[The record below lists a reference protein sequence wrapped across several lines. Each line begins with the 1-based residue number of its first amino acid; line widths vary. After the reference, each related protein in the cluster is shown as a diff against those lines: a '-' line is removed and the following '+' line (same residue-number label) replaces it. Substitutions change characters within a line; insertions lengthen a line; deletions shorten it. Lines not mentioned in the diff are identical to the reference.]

1 MNTSSIGSTSQT
13 FQFNF
18 QLGPD
23 LIVTQASVSVYV
35 IKADSALLLTRTVV
49 YNEFFELTLPVEDLE
64 YAYISA
70 HLEEYTFQGSPVS
83 VGDRNLQLLSVF
95 DSQSTTVALSE
106 RATIANLWCFA
117 RFTTINEDETLFL
130 HAPSKEAAILYG
142 MKNNFCLTDGT
153 LSEVIQNSPN
163 GLETNSYPLYNF
175 LSNLWYYAITDT
187 SIYDSLLQYA
197 SVPQAANTLY
207 QAFLNLVYFP
217 FTSVGD
223 IYGLIDQSE
232 QVYTPSLPGLSL
244 PSGNS
249 PIPNQWTLAIKCNDS
264 GAQNFLISGPGY
276 VAFDKN
282 DRAWIT
288 NNTRQGTPN
297 SSSFC
302 VVLEPD
308 GSPADFSPL
317 FGGGL
322 LGGGFG
328 VCTDHSK
335 EKIYLGNFGWGPVQC
350 NPQTGSISVFD
361 QQGNAISPPQG
372 YTNKVMRAQ
381 GMIFDR
387 QGNLWISS
395 WGTQAPL
402 APSKETVFDFDSAPS
417 AIVCYPGGDPE
428 AAVSYPFP
436 NKDFGTFDVAA
447 DTNGNVFVA
456 NAGSPEKNIPS
467 SVYKFR
473 LENGEIVELGN
484 WVSDFEATNK
494 KTGAKTY
501 GLESF
506 RQITLNENQDVF
518 VTGIKSSRIVK
529 LDNDLNFIT
538 AFTNKLHAPWGV
550 IFDKQGTLFAANFSR
565 EPENNSNSPALSGN
579 FGVTLIYNE
588 DDNSAQF
595 MTLPTGGEGVTLANG
610 FPLYGNNAPACYE
623 PLLRMTATRVDRVGN
638 LWAINNWKPSAFN
651 DLQENPGGDGVVI
664 FVGVASPGG
673 VQA

>member
-1 MNTSSIGSTSQT
+1 MSTLNTDTTNQN
-13 FQFNF
+13 FQFEF

-23 LIVTQASVSVYV
+23 FIVTQASVSVYA
-35 IKADSALLLTRTVV
+35 INADSALLLTRSVV
-49 YNEFFELTLPVEDLE
+49 RNEFFELSLPVDELE

-70 HLEEYTFQGSPVS
+70 SIEEYTFQGSPVS
-83 VGDRNLQLLSVF
+83 VGDRSLQLLSVF
-95 DSQSTTVALSE
+95 DSQSTTIALCE

-117 RFTTINEDETLFL
+117 RFTIINEDGSLFL
-130 HAPSKEAAILYG
+130 RAPSQESAILYS

-163 GLETNSYPLYNF
+163 GLETNSYPLFNF
-175 LSNLWYYAITDT
+175 LSNLWYYAATDN

-197 SVPQAANTLY
+197 SPPQPANTLY

-217 FTSVGD
+217 FTEVGA
-223 IYGLIDQSE
+223 IYNLIAQSE
-232 QVYTPSLPGLSL
+232 QIYTPSLPGLSL
-244 PSGNS
+244 PHGKS
-249 PIPNQWTLAIKCNDS
+249 PQPNQWTLAIKCNDS

-282 DRAWIT
+282 GRAWIT

-328 VCTDHSK
+328 VCTDHAK

-350 NPQTGSISVFD
+350 NPQIGSISVFD
-361 QQGNAISPPQG
+361 QDGNAISPPQG

-395 WGTQAPL
+395 WGTQSPL
-402 APSKETVFDFDSAPS
+402 APSNETVFDFESAPS

-428 AAVSYPFP
+428 AAVAYPFP
-436 NKDFGTFDVAA
+436 SQDFGTFDVAA
-447 DTNGNVFVA
+447 DANGNVFVA
-456 NAGSPEKNIPS
+456 NSGSPEKNIPS

-473 LENGEIVELGN
+473 LENEEIVELGN

-494 KTGAKTY
+494 KTGIQTY

-506 RQITLNENQDVF
+506 RQITLNENQEVF

-529 LDNDLNFIT
+529 LDNDLNYIQ
-538 AFTNKLHAPWGV
+538 AFSNKLHAPWGV
-550 IFDKQGTLFAANFSR
+550 IFDSEGTLFAANFSP
-565 EPENNSNSPALSGN
+565 EPEESK

-588 DDNSAQF
+588 EDSTAQF
-595 MTLPTGGEGVTLANG
+595 MTLPTGGQEVTLANRL
-610 FPLYGNNAPACYE
+610 PLYGNNGPACYE
-623 PLLRMTATRVDRVGN
+623 PLMRMTASRVDRVGN
-638 LWAINNWKPSAFN
+638 LWAINNWKPSALN

-673 VQA
+673 SR